1 MQDLIVYF
9 STQEKCGC
17 LPETKHKAIL
27 TGMHAFKQ

>member
-17 LPETKHKAIL
+17 LPEVSNLEVMKDIQ
-27 TGMHAFKQ
+27 AFSW